1 MELTQEIMGAS
12 QYFEG
17 SPGEGWE
24 LVGILDNGA
33 CYIRY
38 YREPGGGYR
47 HTAQRKRRRPS
58 VEIAV
63 REDGQGRTFARR
75 VYPRRRK
82 KKKMA

>member
-1 MELTQEIMGAS
+1 MGLTQEIMGMS

-17 SPGEGWE
+17 EPQEGWE

-38 YREPGGGYR
+38 YQEPGGGYR
-47 HTAQRKRRRPS
+47 HTAQRKRGRPKA
-58 VEIAV
+58 EIAV

-75 VYPRRRK
+75 VYPRRK
-82 KKKMA
+82 KKKRMA